1 MVRWCRL
8 LLMFFS
14 AFFRKKILLTDTSHL
29 SFRVWPQ
36 EADKKY
42 MNNASFW
49 TITEMGQMDFLFRT
63 GFFKIC
69 RRHHWSPLVGSQKM
83 VYKKSLRRFERFQLK
98 SKLKFCDDKWF
109 YLEQTFLKN
118 GQLIA
123 NSLIKVI
130 FRGKDGNVPVSQ
142 ILTSLS
148 IEVNLPREA
157 LIDYSENIDEKLMV
171 P

>member
-1 MVRWCRL
+1 
-8 LLMFFS
+8 
-14 AFFRKKILLTDTSHL
+14 
-29 SFRVWPQ
+29 
-36 EADKKY
+36 
-42 MNNASFW
+42 
-49 TITEMGQMDFLFRT
+49 
-63 GFFKIC
+63 
-69 RRHHWSPLVGSQKM
+69 M
-83 VYKKSLRRFERFQLK
+83 VYKKPLRRFERFQLK
-98 SKLKFCDDKWF
+98 SKLIFCDDKWL